1 VEDQQYT
8 NPFEDVHR
16 KAKAFKDRAREA
28 NKNDAELRESRLVQ
42 EAKEIFRLTS
52 RPPFFVLT
60 IFVRRATCCWP
71 YCGEHVLR
79 SGDGNREA
87 GASTFETRTGI

>member
-1 VEDQQYT
+1 MEDQQYT

-42 EAKEIFRLTS
+42 EAKKILDKEPNSS
-52 RPPFFVLT
+52 R
-60 IFVRRATCCWP
+60 
-71 YCGEHVLR
+71 
-79 SGDGNREA
+79 
-87 GASTFETRTGI
+87 